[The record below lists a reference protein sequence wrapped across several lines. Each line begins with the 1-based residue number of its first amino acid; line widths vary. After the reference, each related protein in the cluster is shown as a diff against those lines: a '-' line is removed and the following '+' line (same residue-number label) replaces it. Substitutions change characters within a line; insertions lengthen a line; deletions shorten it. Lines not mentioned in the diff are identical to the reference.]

1 VSDLWD
7 QRYTEHPDA
16 FGVAPND
23 FLVEQLHR
31 IPRDHG
37 PVLCIGDGQGRN
49 GVYVAE
55 QGFDVISLDISPVA
69 VGQAERRAA
78 ARQLPLVG
86 VAADLATYRPP
97 IGLAAVVSI
106 FCHLPPS
113 VRWECYPRLVDALSP
128 TGVWILESYTPEQ
141 IGRGTG
147 GPSDARFMLTADA
160 IRAELTGLA
169 PIHLVER
176 ERLVVEGS
184 LHTGTASVVQFVG
197 RKP

>member
-7 QRYTEHPDA
+7 QRYSEHPDA
-16 FGVAPND
+16 FGAAPNE
-23 FLVEQLHR
+23 FLVEHLHR

-49 GVYVAE
+49 GVYLAE
-55 QGFDVISLDISPVA
+55 HGFDVISVDISPVA
-69 VGQAERRAA
+69 VAQAERRAA
-78 ARQLPLVG
+78 QRNLPLVG
-86 VAADLATYRPP
+86 VAADLTTYRPP

-128 TGVWILESYTPEQ
+128 SGVWIMESYTPDQ

-160 IRAELTGLA
+160 IRAEVMGLA
-169 PIHLVER
+169 TVHLFELER
-176 ERLVVEGS
+176 SVVEGAF
-184 LHTGTASVVQFVG
+184 HTGMASVVQFVG